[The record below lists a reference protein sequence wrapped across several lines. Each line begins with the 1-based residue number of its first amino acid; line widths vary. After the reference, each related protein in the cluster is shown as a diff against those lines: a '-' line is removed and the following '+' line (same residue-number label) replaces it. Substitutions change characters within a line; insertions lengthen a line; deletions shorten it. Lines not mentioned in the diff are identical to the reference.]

1 MVTFPDTE
9 NRRDV
14 WEVHI
19 SEPNLLH
26 VLLVKKF
33 SGIRRY
39 YNINPSDIP
48 QETIVESAQVGLEFG
63 YTLPEL
69 NGCNS
74 DDIKHLLLTTHREI
88 CTEII
93 FLLLCSKHE
102 TKWRSIDEECLMND
116 FLCSSKTIF
125 KEFTF
130 YKMDGIMHTTMLFIQ
145 NMSPDNQAK
154 NEEVSKS

>member
-1 MVTFPDTE
+1 MVTFPDAE

-26 VLLVKKF
+26 MLLVKKF

-48 QETIVESAQVGLEFG
+48 QEMIVESAQVGLEFG

-69 NGCNS
+69 SGCDS
-74 DDIKHLLLTTHREI
+74 HDIKHLLLTTHREI

-93 FLLLCSKHE
+93 FLLLCSK
-102 TKWRSIDEECLMND
+102 C
-116 FLCSSKTIF
+116 
-125 KEFTF
+125 
-130 YKMDGIMHTTMLFIQ
+130 
-145 NMSPDNQAK
+145 
-154 NEEVSKS
+154 